1 LEIDAMIHSFIRHWI
16 FFHHRP
22 TVKVGT
28 ALLIAL
34 GLNLLFGAAYLLA
47 ESSAQPGIT
56 FWDSVWWSM
65 VTMTT
70 VGYGDCFPKTFIGR
84 FFVAYPCLIIGIGL
98 IGYVLGVITET
109 MLERFNQ
116 RHKGKA
122 AMQFE
127 DHLVI
132 CQCPSV
138 SRVLQL
144 VAQFRAAYSDP
155 HRHAVLVSS
164 SLDELPVEL
173 RESSIHFVRGMHTS
187 EEVLRR
193 AGVSK
198 AAGVIILANDANDES
213 CDAQSFTAGTL
224 VKLIE
229 EDGPRPIP
237 LVIELS
243 NRKNLRMMERVG
255 ANGIVPAEGIT
266 DMLLMQEMLNPG
278 LRSVFEHLAT
288 YKNGIEF
295 YIVTHQIAGK
305 SLHEIQVAA
314 LVHRNNLQVVGVLRN
329 GAAMMA
335 SDKLITL
342 DSKDQLILLAEKRS
356 DYNVFESDFLK
367 TNRLPHN

>member
-1 LEIDAMIHSFIRHWI
+1 MIHVFIRRWI
-16 FFHHRP
+16 SLHHKP

-34 GLNLLFGAAYLLA
+34 GLNLFFGAAYLLV
-47 ESSAQPGIT
+47 ESKAQPGIT

-70 VGYGDCFPKTFIGR
+70 VGYGDCFPKTFLGR

-116 RHKGKA
+116 RLKGKA
-122 AMQFE
+122 AMQLE

-144 VAQFRAAYSDP
+144 VAQFRAANSDS

-164 SLDELPVEL
+164 TLEELPTEL
-173 RESSIHFVRGMHTS
+173 REGSIHFVRGMHTS

-193 AGVSK
+193 AGVAK
-198 AAGVIILANDANDES
+198 AAGVIILANDANDEG
-213 CDAQSFTAGTL
+213 CDSQSFTAGTL

-229 EDGPRPIP
+229 EDGERAIP

-278 LRSVFEHLAT
+278 LRSVFENLAT

-295 YIVTHQIAGK
+295 YIVPHHLAGRNF
-305 SLHEIQVAA
+305 HEIQVAA
-314 LVHRNNLQVVGVLRN
+314 LVHPTNLQVVGILRN
-329 GAAMMA
+329 GSALMA
-335 SDKLITL
+335 PDRLTAL
-342 DSKDQLILLAEKRS
+342 EANDQLILLAETRG
-356 DYNVFESDFLK
+356 DYSIFESEFLK
-367 TNRLPHN
+367 TNSLPHH

>member
-1 LEIDAMIHSFIRHWI
+1 MIQFLIRRWI
-16 FFHHRP
+16 SNHHKP
-22 TVKVGT
+22 TVRVGT

-34 GLNLLFGAAYLLA
+34 GLNLFFGAAYLLA
-47 ESSAQPGIT
+47 EKSSQPGLS

-70 VGYGDCFPKTFIGR
+70 VGYGDCFPKTFVGR

-98 IGYVLGVITET
+98 IGYVLGIIAET
-109 MLERFNQ
+109 MLESFNQ

-122 AMQFE
+122 SMQFE

-144 VAQFRAAYSDP
+144 VVQFRAAHSDP
-155 HRHAVLVSS
+155 HRHAVLISS
-164 SLDELPVEL
+164 GLEELPTQL

-193 AGVSK
+193 AGVDR
-198 AAGVIILANDANDES
+198 AAGVIILANDPNDES

-229 EDGPRPIP
+229 EDSARPIP

-278 LRSVFEHLAT
+278 LRSIFENLAT

-295 YIVTHQIAGK
+295 YIVAHHLEGRK
-305 SLHEIQVAA
+305 LHEIQVAA
-314 LVHRNNLQVVGVLRN
+314 LLHANQLQVVGVLRK
-329 GAAMMA
+329 GEALLA
-335 SDKLITL
+335 SDKSFTL
-342 DSKDQLILLAEKRS
+342 ASDDQLILLAEKRS
-356 DYNVFESDFLK
+356 DYAIFESDFLK
-367 TNRLPHN
+367 TKSLPQH